1 VTAALPVTD
10 ATFDEV
16 VLASPVPVVVD
27 FWAQWCAP
35 CRVIG
40 PVLDE
45 LAVVYDGRARFVA
58 VDADDNPGLVAR
70 FGIVALPT
78 LHLYTGG
85 ELVEAIYGAR
95 PKSELGA
102 HVEAL
107 LAAAGGPSA

>member
-1 VTAALPVTD
+1 
-10 ATFDEV
+10 
-16 VLASPVPVVVD
+16 
-27 FWAQWCAP
+27 
-35 CRVIG
+35 
-40 PVLDE
+40 
-45 LAVVYDGRARFVA
+45 VYDGRARFVA

-107 LAAAGGPSA
+107 LAAAGGPST